1 LTAIHIDRPTSL
13 TRIVTE
19 RLRKAIVEAE
29 LGLGEALSEDR
40 LATML
45 GVSRTPVREAL
56 TMLQWQGLIN
66 VVPKRGTFVFLPSER
81 DIADLCEYRLCME
94 TQAVGRCLEVAHQP
108 TLAAMRH
115 AITAMQAALHDN
127 NPLASARA
135 DAAFHDAFFA
145 NCGSRYFQEGYAV
158 AAGRISALRAHMAQ
172 PPLGE
177 QQRAFA
183 EHQEIAEAFAAR
195 DQGRLTR
202 VLESH
207 VRNMR
212 RTYVAALHE
221 GLFGPTETGQPIQKR
236 PRKQP
241 PEGQSVRR

>member
-1 LTAIHIDRPTSL
+1 VTAIHIDRPTSL

-40 LATML
+40 LASML

-94 TQAVGRCLEVAHQP
+94 TQAVERCLEVAHQP
-108 TLAAMRH
+108 TLDAMRR
-115 AITAMQAALHDN
+115 AITAMQAALNDN

-135 DAAFHDAFFA
+135 DAQFHDAFFA
-145 NCGSRYFQEGYAV
+145 NCASRCFQEGYAV
-158 AAGRISALRAHMAQ
+158 AVGRISALRAHLAQ
-172 PPLGE
+172 PLIGE

-183 EHQEIAEAFAAR
+183 EHEELASAFAAR
-195 DQGRLTR
+195 DLGRLTR

-207 VRNMR
+207 VRHMR
-212 RTYVAALHE
+212 ETYVAALRQ
-221 GLFGPTETGQPIQKR
+221 GLLGPAETAAPPARKR
-236 PRKQP
+236 PARA
-241 PEGQSVRR
+241 QSVRR